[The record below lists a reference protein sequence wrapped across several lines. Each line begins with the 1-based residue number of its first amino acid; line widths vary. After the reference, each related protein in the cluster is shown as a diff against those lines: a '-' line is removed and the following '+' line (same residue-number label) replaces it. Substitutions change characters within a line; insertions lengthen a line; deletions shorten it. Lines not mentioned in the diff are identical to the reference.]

1 VRAPRE
7 VTVLPRGNSTT
18 DPFQVRFSLEFN
30 IRSATKKCSKKERV
44 VKASVSDQRSILDIQ
59 NFDFT
64 TTSLNAKA
72 AGLPEIAAITSLTIK
87 ANNARDLRIAA
98 ETELSDVKRELSRAE
113 TDVEQVVS
121 RITRDESRL
130 ASGTGAAKELEQ
142 LQHELVSLNN
152 RRSELEEVELEIM
165 MRVDGIKE
173 RISTLQDEEAA
184 LALEIANLEISKEN
198 ALTVIGADLSA
209 AAQERSKTVNSVN
222 PELIALYEKIR
233 ASNNG
238 TGAAALIGNQCKGCH
253 LTLNTI
259 ELQRIAGLA
268 EDELV
273 RCEECR
279 CILVRGL

>member
-1 VRAPRE
+1 MK
-7 VTVLPRGNSTT
+7 
-18 DPFQVRFSLEFN
+18 
-30 IRSATKKCSKKERV
+30 ATP
-44 VKASVSDQRSILDIQ
+44 SDQRSILDIQ

-72 AGLPEIAAITSLTIK
+72 AGLPEIPAINTLAIK
-87 ANNARDLRIAA
+87 QDNARDLRIAA
-98 ETELSDVKRELSRAE
+98 ETELNDVKRELNRAE

-121 RITRDESRL
+121 RINRDEARL

-142 LQHELVSLNN
+142 LQHELVSLAA

-165 MRVDGIKE
+165 MRVDGIKD
-173 RISTLQDEEAA
+173 RITALQSEESA

-198 ALTVIGADLSA
+198 ALTLIGADLA
-209 AAQERSKTVNSVN
+209 EAAQERVKTAATVSAEV
-222 PELIALYEKIR
+222 LTLYEKIR

-238 TGAAALIGNQCKGCH
+238 TGAAALVGNQCKGCH
-253 LTLNTI
+253 LTINTV
-259 ELQRIAGLA
+259 ELQRIAALA

-279 CILVRGL
+279 CILVRG

>member
-1 VRAPRE
+1 MK
-7 VTVLPRGNSTT
+7 
-18 DPFQVRFSLEFN
+18 
-30 IRSATKKCSKKERV
+30 ATP
-44 VKASVSDQRSILDIQ
+44 SDQRSILDIQ
-59 NFDFT
+59 GFDFA

-72 AGLPEIAAITSLTIK
+72 AALPEIVAINSLTIK

-173 RISTLQDEEAA
+173 RIKTLQEEEAS
-184 LALEIANLEISKEN
+184 LAVEIANLEIAKEN
-198 ALTVIGADLSA
+198 ALTVIGADLTA
-209 AAQERSKTVNSVN
+209 AAQERAKTVSNVN
-222 PELIALYEKIR
+222 PELLALYEKIR

-238 TGAAALIGNQCKGCH
+238 TGAAALAGNQCKGCH

-259 ELQRIAGLA
+259 ELQRIAALA

-279 CILVRGL
+279 CILVRDK

>member
-1 VRAPRE
+1 MK
-7 VTVLPRGNSTT
+7 
-18 DPFQVRFSLEFN
+18 
-30 IRSATKKCSKKERV
+30 ATP
-44 VKASVSDQRSILDIQ
+44 SDQRSILDIQ
-59 NFDFT
+59 GFDFT
-64 TTSLNAKA
+64 TTALNAKA
-72 AGLPEIAAITSLTIK
+72 AALPEIAAIASLTIK

-121 RITRDESRL
+121 RITRDETRL

-173 RISTLQDEEAA
+173 RIKTLQEEEAS
-184 LALEIANLEISKEN
+184 LALEIANLEIAKEN

-209 AAQERSKTVNSVN
+209 AAQERAKTVSSVN
-222 PELIALYEKIR
+222 PELLALYEKIR

-238 TGAAALIGNQCKGCH
+238 TGAAALVGNQCKGCH

-259 ELQRIAGLA
+259 ELQRIAALA
-268 EDELV
+268 EDEVV

-279 CILVRGL
+279 CILVRDK

>member
-1 VRAPRE
+1 MK
-7 VTVLPRGNSTT
+7 
-18 DPFQVRFSLEFN
+18 
-30 IRSATKKCSKKERV
+30 ATP
-44 VKASVSDQRSILDIQ
+44 SDQRSILDIQ
-59 NFDFT
+59 GFDFA

-72 AGLPEIAAITSLTIK
+72 ASLPEIAAINSLTIK

-98 ETELSDVKRELSRAE
+98 ETELSDVKRELTRAE

-173 RISTLQDEEAA
+173 RIKTLQEEEAS
-184 LALEIANLEISKEN
+184 LALEIANLEIAKEN
-198 ALTVIGADLSA
+198 ALTVIGADLSV
-209 AAQERSKTVNSVN
+209 AAQERAKTVSSVN
-222 PELIALYEKIR
+222 PELLALYEKIR

-238 TGAAALIGNQCKGCH
+238 TGAAALVGNQCKGCH

-259 ELQRIAGLA
+259 ELQRIAALA
-268 EDELV
+268 EDEVV
-273 RCEECR
+273 RCDECR
-279 CILVRGL
+279 CILVRDK

>member
-1 VRAPRE
+1 MK
-7 VTVLPRGNSTT
+7 
-18 DPFQVRFSLEFN
+18 
-30 IRSATKKCSKKERV
+30 ATP
-44 VKASVSDQRSILDIQ
+44 SDQRSILDIQ

-64 TTSLNAKA
+64 TTSLQAKA
-72 AGLPEIAAITSLTIK
+72 AALPEIAAIASLTIK

-98 ETELSDVKRELSRAE
+98 ETELSDVKRELNRAE

-121 RITRDESRL
+121 RITRDETRL

-142 LQHELVSLNN
+142 LQHELVSLAG

-173 RISTLQDEEAA
+173 RIAALQSEEAA

-209 AAQERSKTVNSVN
+209 AAQDRTKTVASVN
-222 PELIALYEKIR
+222 PELLALYEKIR
-233 ASNNG
+233 AANNG

-259 ELQRIAGLA
+259 ELQRIASLA